1 MIKGRDLEYIDD
13 GHIYLVDGIIVQ
25 SITQMLKTR
34 FGGKYDG
41 VNREVL
47 RQASIRG
54 TQVHEAIEKYC
65 KYGEESDL
73 QELHDFKF
81 LQKRYGFEVKDNEV
95 PVILEDKS
103 GQVIGAGRLD
113 MVLEMDGK
121 IGGADIK
128 RTSVLDKNYV
138 GLQLNLYRLA
148 YLQSYG
154 VKWEFLRAIHL
165 RDGKRKFVDL
175 PINEE
180 YTWQFIEE
188 FINGL

>member
-13 GHIYLVDGIIVQ
+13 GHIYLVDGIIVP

-47 RQASIRG
+47 RQASTKG

-103 GQVIGAGRLD
+103 GQVIAAGRLD
-113 MVLEMDGK
+113 IVLEMDGK

-128 RTSVLDKNYV
+128 RTSVLDKDYV